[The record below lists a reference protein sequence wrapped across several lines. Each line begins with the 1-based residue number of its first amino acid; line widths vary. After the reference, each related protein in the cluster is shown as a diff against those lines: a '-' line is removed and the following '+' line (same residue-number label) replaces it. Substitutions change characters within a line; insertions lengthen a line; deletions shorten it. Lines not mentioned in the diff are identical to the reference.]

1 MSKSVK
7 NPYIPTDT
15 FYEGAEI
22 IPREVGKAS
31 GKAKAR
37 YPSGILKPFQDS
49 SVAGKMGS
57 GTRAYTPGGTPTG
70 A

>member
-7 NPYIPTDT
+7 NPYIPTDA
-15 FYEGAEI
+15 FYDTAEI
-22 IPREVGKAS
+22 VPREQAKAS

-37 YPSGILKPFQDS
+37 YPSGILKPYQDNAT
-49 SVAGKMGS
+49 AGKMAAS
-57 GTRAYTPGGTPTG
+57 GRAYTPGGTPTG